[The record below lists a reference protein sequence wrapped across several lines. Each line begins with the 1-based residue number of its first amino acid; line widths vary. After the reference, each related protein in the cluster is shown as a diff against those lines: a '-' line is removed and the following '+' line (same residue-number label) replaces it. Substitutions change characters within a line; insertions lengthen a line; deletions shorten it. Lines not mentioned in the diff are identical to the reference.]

1 MTQQADVVVIGAGI
15 GGLTAAHALR
25 KQGRSVTVLEA
36 SDHVGGRIVRM
47 SRNQD
52 VVEAGAQGLHSN
64 YDVMLGLV
72 FDMGLSHELGPSDG
86 PMTTLDRG
94 GAPRAVHGN
103 GDLLR
108 LLSPRGRID
117 LMRYAA
123 QYYLFRRRIPQ
134 FEIVRDIP
142 AYDNVIAADAL
153 SWASRD
159 FYDYILRPQTHA
171 QCGVDPEY
179 VNIYHLVNM
188 LMIQLGTKAVGL
200 RSGIVSLC
208 ERIADGLDVHFGAQ
222 AERVLTSAGRVD
234 GVQLADGRA
243 IRARH
248 VILACPINAAAQ
260 IVPDDFGPAHAYL
273 SNVSH
278 SPLPLVFFFLDR
290 PLPTSSYAFFAH
302 AFQPGAVYNMALDHM
317 RKMPAMVPSGK
328 SIISAWPAYP
338 GGAEMIGKSDADII
352 ARALK
357 DVEPMIPGISGM
369 VEEVRIQR
377 HKWGFAR
384 YGVGAHRRLL
394 DFKEYASTLHGLS
407 FVGNDYDGVHMES
420 AARSGLRA
428 ARRAMAEG

>member
-1 MTQQADVVVIGAGI
+1 MRQKADVIVIGAGI

-36 SDHVGGRIVRM
+36 SDHAGGRIVRM
-47 SRNQD
+47 TRNQD

-72 FDMGLSHELGPSDG
+72 SDMGLSSQLGPSDG
-86 PMTTLDRG
+86 PMTTLDRDG
-94 GAPRAVHGN
+94 NARHVRSN

-108 LLSPRGRID
+108 LLSPRARID

-123 QYYLFRRRIPQ
+123 RYYLLRKRFPQ

-142 AYDNVIAADAL
+142 AYDNVTAADAL

-171 QCGVDPEY
+171 QCGVDPEH
-179 VNIYHLVNM
+179 VNLYHLVNM
-188 LMIQLGTKAVGL
+188 LMIQLGTKAIGL
-200 RSGIVSLC
+200 RSGMATLC
-208 ERIADGLDVHFGAQ
+208 ERIADGLDVAYGAQ
-222 AERVLTSAGRVD
+222 AERLLTTAGRVD
-234 GVQLADGRA
+234 GVQLSDGRA
-243 IRARH
+243 IKADH
-248 VILACPINAAAQ
+248 VIVACPINAAAQ
-260 IVPDDFGPAHAYL
+260 IVPDEFGPARDYL
-273 SNVSH
+273 SAVPNT
-278 SPLPLVFFFLDR
+278 PLPLVFFFLDR

-302 AFQPGAVYNMALDHM
+302 AFQPGAIFNMALDHM

-328 SIISAWPAYP
+328 SIVSAWPAYP
-338 GGAEMIGKSDADII
+338 GGAEMIGKSDSEII

-357 DVEPMIPGISGM
+357 DVEPMIPGLGGM
-369 VEEVRIQR
+369 VEEVRVQR
-377 HKWGFAR
+377 HNWGFAR

-394 DFKEYASTLHGLS
+394 DFKDYASTLRGLS

-420 AARSGLRA
+420 AARGGLRA
-428 ARRAMAEG
+428 AQRAMAER